1 MKSAGELIKELL
13 NSNSHNQNLL
23 DLSEKNLRDRIE
35 KIKSSKL
42 TSLLF
47 TDNEQNKSNQ
57 NNSYSSNPIV
67 QWTQNQIQLWAN
79 LVEVNPSILTN
90 TEDFI
95 IEALA
100 VIKQA
105 NFLDTEF
112 HLIDAQISSCLI
124 ALNTVSNQGKL
135 LQVGTGEG
143 ESTIIS
149 VLAVVHALKGE
160 NVDIITS
167 SPVLAERDSK
177 EKEKFYRM
185 FDLQCSDNND
195 RAIYLTGPKS
205 CYKKQIVY
213 GKAAQFQFDTL
224 RTEYAQLNT
233 LADRKC
239 DVAIVDEVDS
249 MLIDDSSK
257 IARLATIMSGMDHLQ
272 IIYHLLWNQLI
283 LLQERIIEFNNKFY
297 LFYGKITF
305 EEETVTLEYA
315 NEQGNIMIISD
326 LKKYLLSS
334 SDISHIGQLIPENE
348 GFDKFIKKN
357 LENYIRKF
365 LNENIKI
372 PKNFTDFVETQIPTW
387 IDNAIIAFNYQES
400 IHYVVHAGLIKPVD
414 YYSTGVVQSFSNW
427 SDGLHQF
434 FQIKHGLKMAS
445 ETFTTNFL
453 PNRGYFTK
461 YSSNLFGLTGTL
473 GSEKAKQVLV
483 DVYNVDLVIIP
494 NLRQKQYL
502 SLPDSGKY
510 FGANFQFDHNMYEQ
524 QETFKEKM
532 SASTFELLPVD
543 IFFEI
548 FGYLSPVEILKSFLL
563 VNKRFSRI
571 VLHEYLWHIHIGD
584 NIMSL
589 SMFSDLCQNVLKLIG
604 SQVISLLD
612 VTSSNTFHYLEVE
625 GIYLAKVCSRLPFL
639 MSCRLPFNIYH
650 GYVNPLGKD
659 DPWISWSEHFDINL
673 LPAPIDSH
681 HLLYLSRLRI
691 ACNNNISFHRIVA
704 LLSTVFGQL
713 NHLTLQFEVD
723 TLPSGP
729 LVISGDTIQR
739 LCIDRLKPSTT
750 YTLKLLFYAE
760 CDWGEKK
767 NV

>member
-326 LKKYLLSS
+326 LKRYLLSS

-434 FQIKHGLKMAS
+434 LQIKHGLKMAS

-502 SLPDSGKY
+502 SLPGSG
-510 FGANFQFDHNMYEQ
+510 N
-524 QETFKEKM
+524 
-532 SASTFELLPVD
+532 
-543 IFFEI
+543 
-548 FGYLSPVEILKSFLL
+548 
-563 VNKRFSRI
+563 
-571 VLHEYLWHIHIGD
+571 
-584 NIMSL
+584 
-589 SMFSDLCQNVLKLIG
+589 DLCQNVLKLIG
-604 SQVISLLD
+604 SQVISLRIALNNTVVD

-659 DPWISWSEHFDINL
+659 DPWINWSEHFDINL

>member
-434 FQIKHGLKMAS
+434 LQIKHGLKMAS

-502 SLPDSGKY
+502 SLPGSG
-510 FGANFQFDHNMYEQ
+510 N
-524 QETFKEKM
+524 
-532 SASTFELLPVD
+532 
-543 IFFEI
+543 
-548 FGYLSPVEILKSFLL
+548 
-563 VNKRFSRI
+563 
-571 VLHEYLWHIHIGD
+571 
-584 NIMSL
+584 
-589 SMFSDLCQNVLKLIG
+589 DLCQNVLKLIG
-604 SQVISLLD
+604 SQVISLRIALNNTVVD

-659 DPWISWSEHFDINL
+659 DPWINWSEHFDINL

>member
-434 FQIKHGLKMAS
+434 LQIKHGLKMAS

-502 SLPDSGKY
+502 SLPDSGKLIK
-510 FGANFQFDHNMYEQ
+510 QIQ
-524 QETFKEKM
+524 T
-532 SASTFELLPVD
+532 L
-543 IFFEI
+543 
-548 FGYLSPVEILKSFLL
+548 
-563 VNKRFSRI
+563 I
-571 VLHEYLWHIHIGD
+571 V
-584 NIMSL
+584 
-589 SMFSDLCQNVLKLIG
+589 
-604 SQVISLLD
+604 D
-612 VTSSNTFHYLEVE
+612 VTSSNTFHYLKVE
-625 GIYLAKVCSRLPFL
+625 GIYLANVKLTSLDYTMTENLVCLLKCIPFIENL
-639 MSCRLPFNIYH
+639 SF
-650 GYVNPLGKD
+650 GVD
-659 DPWISWSEHFDINL
+659 DPWINWSEHFDINL

>member
-1 MKSAGELIKELL
+1 
-13 NSNSHNQNLL
+13 
-23 DLSEKNLRDRIE
+23 
-35 KIKSSKL
+35 
-42 TSLLF
+42 
-47 TDNEQNKSNQ
+47 
-57 NNSYSSNPIV
+57 
-67 QWTQNQIQLWAN
+67 
-79 LVEVNPSILTN
+79 
-90 TEDFI
+90 
-95 IEALA
+95 
-100 VIKQA
+100 
-105 NFLDTEF
+105 
-112 HLIDAQISSCLI
+112 
-124 ALNTVSNQGKL
+124 
-135 LQVGTGEG
+135 
-143 ESTIIS
+143 
-149 VLAVVHALKGE
+149 
-160 NVDIITS
+160 
-167 SPVLAERDSK
+167 
-177 EKEKFYRM
+177 M

-434 FQIKHGLKMAS
+434 LQIKHGLKMAS

-502 SLPDSGKY
+502 SLPGSGKLIK
-510 FGANFQFDHNMYEQ
+510 QIQ
-524 QETFKEKM
+524 T
-532 SASTFELLPVD
+532 L
-543 IFFEI
+543 
-548 FGYLSPVEILKSFLL
+548 
-563 VNKRFSRI
+563 I
-571 VLHEYLWHIHIGD
+571 V
-584 NIMSL
+584 
-589 SMFSDLCQNVLKLIG
+589 
-604 SQVISLLD
+604 D
-612 VTSSNTFHYLEVE
+612 VTSSNTFHYLKVE
-625 GIYLAKVCSRLPFL
+625 GIYLANVKLTSLDYTMTENLVCLLKCIPFIENL
-639 MSCRLPFNIYH
+639 SF
-650 GYVNPLGKD
+650 GVD
-659 DPWISWSEHFDINL
+659 DPWINWSEHFDINL

>member
-434 FQIKHGLKMAS
+434 LQIKHGLKMAS

-502 SLPDSGKY
+502 SLPGSG
-510 FGANFQFDHNMYEQ
+510 N
-524 QETFKEKM
+524 
-532 SASTFELLPVD
+532 
-543 IFFEI
+543 
-548 FGYLSPVEILKSFLL
+548 
-563 VNKRFSRI
+563 
-571 VLHEYLWHIHIGD
+571 
-584 NIMSL
+584 
-589 SMFSDLCQNVLKLIG
+589 DLCQNVLKLIG
-604 SQVISLLD
+604 SQVISLRIALNNTVVD

-659 DPWISWSEHFDINL
+659 DPWINWSEHFDINL

-750 YTLKLLFYAE
+750 CCQNSINPVDLFRNSNELLLSCYKHEHTLATLGDDNNSLSSSVPWSLLTKISIDEGHIVTSAE
-760 CDWGEKK
+760 LEAILPMA
-767 NV
+767 

>member
-434 FQIKHGLKMAS
+434 LQIKHGLKMAS

-502 SLPDSGKY
+502 SLPDSGKLIK
-510 FGANFQFDHNMYEQ
+510 QIQ
-524 QETFKEKM
+524 T
-532 SASTFELLPVD
+532 L
-543 IFFEI
+543 
-548 FGYLSPVEILKSFLL
+548 
-563 VNKRFSRI
+563 I
-571 VLHEYLWHIHIGD
+571 V
-584 NIMSL
+584 
-589 SMFSDLCQNVLKLIG
+589 
-604 SQVISLLD
+604 D
-612 VTSSNTFHYLEVE
+612 VTSSNTFHYLKVE
-625 GIYLAKVCSRLPFL
+625 GIYLANVKLTSLDYTMTENLVCLLKCIPFIENL
-639 MSCRLPFNIYH
+639 SF
-650 GYVNPLGKD
+650 GVD
-659 DPWISWSEHFDINL
+659 DPWINWSEHFDINL

-750 YTLKLLFYAE
+750 CCQNSINPVDLFRNSNELLLSCYKHEHTLATLGDDNNSLSSSVPWSLLTKISIDEGHIVTSAE
-760 CDWGEKK
+760 LEAILPMA
-767 NV
+767 